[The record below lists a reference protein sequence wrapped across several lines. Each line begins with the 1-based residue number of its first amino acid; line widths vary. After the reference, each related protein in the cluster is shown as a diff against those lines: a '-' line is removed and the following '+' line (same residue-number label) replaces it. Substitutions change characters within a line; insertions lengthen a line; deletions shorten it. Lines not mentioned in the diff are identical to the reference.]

1 MRAGMNNCFK
11 RSWFPGCSHFHRL
24 PSEGGPIPPWPE
36 LAMLG
41 SVPGFA
47 VPHGGDGVGKRITWT
62 TRADAQRQTCPQR
75 PPSKAT
81 RVAWTWKMLGQSS
94 YSERTGTST
103 TCNLHD
109 KGLNQDILGSL
120 SEFIHTSLFS
130 RTSLVTHWA
139 DAESAGAGWNFRTL
153 RDVPSPPFAHL
164 RSGDGKYCYLW
175 KECLQFLF
183 FPVALLFSSWLWSSL
198 THPTSLESLSSWVLV
213 ITWPWLGQL
222 GSVNDTGHL
231 DPMEPEARFPLH
243 FSISISQ
250 KDELTVLCPSEFLF
264 GSHHLQL

>member
-11 RSWFPGCSHFHRL
+11 RSWFPGCSHFHWL

-103 TCNLHD
+103 TCHLHD

-183 FPVALLFSSWLWSSL
+183 FSCCSPLFFLAVVFSNAPHLPWVSVFMGPGNHLTLAWPIRVSEWHWTSGSNGAWSQ
-198 THPTSLESLSSWVLV
+198 
-213 ITWPWLGQL
+213 I
-222 GSVNDTGHL
+222 
-231 DPMEPEARFPLH
+231 
-243 FSISISQ
+243 
-250 KDELTVLCPSEFLF
+250 PSAFF
-264 GSHHLQL
+264 Y